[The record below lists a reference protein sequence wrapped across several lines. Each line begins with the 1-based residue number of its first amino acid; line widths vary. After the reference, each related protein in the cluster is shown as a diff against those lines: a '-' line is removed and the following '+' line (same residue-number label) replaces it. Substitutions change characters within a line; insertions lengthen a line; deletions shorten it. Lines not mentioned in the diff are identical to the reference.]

1 MTVGVLDGVHL
12 GHRRLVAE
20 VVADGLAPTVVTF
33 DPHPIET
40 LVPGT
45 NPRLITD
52 LAERIDLLAS
62 IGIERVAVLDLA
74 EIRELSPETFVSE
87 ILVGKLA
94 ARRVVTGV
102 DFQFGKN
109 RTGNVALLASLSDR
123 MGFTL
128 DVIDLVISN
137 GTVSSSRIRG
147 LIETQ
152 RVAEAAELLG
162 SRYRM
167 TNTVIDGDKRG
178 REIGFP
184 TANLNPPDR
193 KVIPGDGV
201 YAALAVV
208 DGEVHPA
215 AVNVGVRP
223 TFGGGSRVIEAYL
236 LDYEN
241 DLYDK
246 RMTLEFVDCIR
257 DELRFDSIDDL
268 ITRMKEDVRQT
279 RSILAETKTNMS

>member
-268 ITRMKEDVRQT
+268 IARMKEDVRQT